1 MRPLREAKKRFALS
15 AGQPG
20 KLLAA
25 LLVRVALLACLAL
38 PACRPAPP
46 AQAPIALTAADRD
59 ALRCGD
65 LLFQDTDGSPLCE
78 AIRAVTEGCDGG
90 DFTHVG
96 IVVATEPRVEIL
108 EAGGRGVKITP
119 LEKFLAR
126 STDDRGRPR
135 VVVGRLKEEYRPAIE
150 PALLRAQVLIGAPY
164 DDLFELGDEK
174 YYCSEL
180 VYVSYL
186 APADGMPL
194 FEVFPM
200 TFCAPGSDRPM
211 AVWQDYYARKGA
223 AIPEGKL
230 GCNPGGLS
238 RSDKLTIVHAFGKP
252 TGWTEET
259 YLRHAGGK

>member
-1 MRPLREAKKRFALS
+1 MRKIS
-15 AGQPG
+15 AGEKQSALADGWTVKPLVG
-20 KLLAA
+20 LLFRMA
-25 LLVRVALLACLAL
+25 LLVCLAV
-38 PACRPAPP
+38 PACRPPAP
-46 AQAPIALTAADRD
+46 APLTAADRD
-59 ALRCGD
+59 ALRPGD
-65 LLFQDTDGSPLCE
+65 LLFQDTDGSPLCD

-96 IVVATEPRVEIL
+96 IVAATEPRVEIL
-108 EAGGRGVKITP
+108 EAGGGGVKITP

-135 VVVGRLKEEYRPAIE
+135 VVVGRLKEEFRPAAE
-150 PALLRAQVLIGAPY
+150 PAILRAKALIGAPY
-164 DDLFELGDEK
+164 DDVFTLGDEK

-186 APADGMPL
+186 DPAGGEPL

-211 AVWQDYYARKGA
+211 PVWQEYYARKGV
-223 AIPEGKL
+223 AIPEGKP